1 MRNDKSDACGPEN
14 QGIDGPIGPEINKD
28 EIWSIS
34 LPSNLSMGLVSIY
47 MMEILFDDL
56 LMGYIATISMKYSL

>member
-28 EIWSIS
+28 EI
-34 LPSNLSMGLVSIY
+34 
-47 MMEILFDDL
+47 
-56 LMGYIATISMKYSL
+56 

>member
-1 MRNDKSDACGPEN
+1 MRNDKSDACWPEN
-14 QGIDGPIGPEINKD
+14 QGIDGSIGPEINKD
-28 EIWSIS
+28 EKYK

-56 LMGYIATISMKYSL
+56 LMG